1 MKKVVKCMCMV
12 AVMALVFTSCKKDEK
27 AVVFQGETQQLVVED
42 EDAAKVYVNNS
53 GYVTFE
59 QNDMVTLYNVSS
71 WGSTCATYRA
81 SSTGTSTSFMP
92 YGGEINGTTDGAFY
106 AFYPGGADNI
116 TPNLSNG
123 NRCTFRVADTQE
135 YRTVS
140 GGLAIPHD
148 ALYMAGKT
156 TETNLSSAY
165 MQFHNICGVLSMKFY
180 SPTGKTI
187 KKIRVTDKH
196 FNITGDMQLII
207 TEIDPEELTSLFN
220 AYDENNDT
228 YMATLNAYR
237 ERIGYNVTNASNAIT
252 LDLGEGVALGTTKNT
267 ANKFFMVLRPLA
279 LSNGYII
286 EVSEDGTTWTTVV
299 DSNKNNCIHPNVFKN
314 FSAVNVG

>member
-1 MKKVVKCMCMV
+1 MV
-12 AVMALVFTSCKKDEK
+12 AVLAMAFTSCKKEEK
-27 AVVFQGETQQLVVED
+27 AVVFQGETQQLIVEE

-59 QNDMVTLYNVSS
+59 QNDLVTLYNVSS
-71 WGSTCATYRA
+71 YGATCATYKA
-81 SSTGTSTSFMP
+81 GSTGTSVSFVP
-92 YGGEINGTTDGAFY
+92 YGGEINPTTDGAFY
-106 AFYPGGADNI
+106 GFYPGGPDNI
-116 TPNLSNG
+116 TPALSNG
-123 NRCTFRVADTQE
+123 NRCTFKVAETQE
-135 YRTVS
+135 YRTVN

-148 ALYMAGKT
+148 ALYMACKS
-156 TETNLSSAY
+156 TETNLNNAY
-165 MQFHNICGVLSMKFY
+165 FGFQNICGVLSMKFY

-196 FNITGDMQLII
+196 FNIAGDVQLII
-207 TEIDPEELTSLFN
+207 TEIDPTELTSLFN
-220 AYDENNDT
+220 AYDESNAT

-237 ERIGYNVTNASNAIT
+237 ERIGYNVTNATNAIT

-267 ANKFFMVLRPLA
+267 ANRFFMVLRPLA